1 MTDARRPDAQQE
13 QEPEPQPEPQRWTDR
28 RWRVVVISLV
38 PVLLLAALLGFG
50 LGRDPRTT
58 PQSQLYGRVAPDFA
72 LQNLRTGQMVHLSDF
87 HGHPVVLN
95 FWASWCVDCIVEHP
109 NLVSAWQ
116 RFGNQGTVFL
126 SVLYQDTPS
135 KAAEFLKKLPG
146 DWPDLYDPGGRTA
159 LNYGVTGV
167 PETVFITP
175 DGHIA
180 GKQISVVTYPLI
192 EERIR
197 QMTGQQA

>member
-1 MTDARRPDAQQE
+1 M
-13 QEPEPQPEPQRWTDR
+13 
-28 RWRVVVISLV
+28 
-38 PVLLLAALLGFG
+38 
-50 LGRDPRTT
+50 
-58 PQSQLYGRVAPDFA
+58 
-72 LQNLRTGQMVHLSDF
+72 
-87 HGHPVVLN
+87 
-95 FWASWCVDCIVEHP
+95 
-109 NLVSAWQ
+109 SAWQ

-175 DGHIA
+175 DGHIS

-192 EERIR
+192 EERINK
-197 QMTGQQA
+197 MTGERA

>member
-1 MTDARRPDAQQE
+1 MTDARQPD
-13 QEPEPQPEPQRWTDR
+13 PQPVPQRWTDR

-50 LGRDPRTT
+50 LGRDPRAT
-58 PQSQLYGRVAPDFA
+58 PQSQLDGTVAPDFA
-72 LQNLRTGQMVHLSDF
+72 LKDLHTGKTVHLSDF
-87 HGHPVVLN
+87 RGHPVVLN
-95 FWASWCVDCIVEHP
+95 FWAAWCVDCSVEHP
-109 NLVSAWQ
+109 NLVSAWK
-116 RFGNQGTVFL
+116 RFGNEGTVFL

-135 KAAEFLKKLPG
+135 NAAEFCKG
-146 DWPDLYDPGGRTA
+146 IVCDWPDLYDPGGRTA

-192 EERIR
+192 EERIH
-197 QMTGQQA
+197 QMAGERA